1 MAVVYKITNPNERV
15 YIGSTTNFERRMSN
29 YKNNKSKGQVKLH
42 NSLQK
47 YGFKN
52 HKIEILYECPDE
64 ERYKWENFYGMMYNV
79 LLPENLNLKLPKV
92 DDKVP
97 CISEE
102 TRQKI
107 SEAGIGKKNP
117 MYGKHHSDV
126 SKKKISDF
134 MKGDKNPWIGKCH
147 SHETKD
153 KMSKSATGNKNSMY
167 GKTYGE
173 NPRAKKVIDTSTK
186 IIYSCIKEAAE
197 QTNYTYIYIIN
208 MFRGKYPNKTS
219 FMLLSEWEK
228 LNS

>member
-1 MAVVYKITNPNERV
+1 MAVIYKITNPKGGI

-29 YKNNKSKGQVKLH
+29 YKNDKSIGQSKLH

-52 HKIEILYECPDE
+52 HKTEILYECPDE
-64 ERYKWENFYGMMYNV
+64 ERYKWENHYGMIHNV
-79 LLPENLNLKLPKV
+79 LLRENLNLALPKV

-102 TRQKI
+102 TRRKI
-107 SEAGIGKKNP
+107 SEAGKGEKNP
-117 MYGKHHSDV
+117 FYGKHHSDT

-134 MKGDKNPWIGKCH
+134 MKGENNPWLGKCH
-147 SHETKD
+147 SDETKH
-153 KMSKSATGNKNSMY
+153 KMSESSKGDKNSMY

-173 NPRAKKVIDTSTK
+173 NPRAKKVINIETK

-197 QTNYTYIYIIN
+197 QTSYSCTHVFN
-208 MFRGKYPNKTS
+208 MIHGKILNKTS